1 VKILFVN
8 EKAGYFGGVEQNI
21 ADSAAGLKARGTSC
35 FLAYGETTDRDPR
48 GYQAIFE
55 ESRVCRELAPGSVP
69 SAQSF
74 RDLVERLRPDV
85 VYLHKI
91 SKVSPVLPFSGKVR
105 TVRMVHD
112 HDLCCPRRHKYYLLN
127 SRVCRHP
134 AGWRCYLDGAFLE
147 RGTQSRLPFC
157 YAAIGP
163 KLREMR
169 RNTRLDSIL
178 VGSRFM
184 HQELVAN
191 GFSASKIHVLP
202 PVVPDEDLPS
212 SPVPNDPIVL
222 YVGQLIRGKG
232 VDLLLRS
239 LQRLPCDFQAVIIG
253 TGNAESKLHALC
265 DQLGLKS
272 RVQFHGWVDHQQLGA
287 FYERARVVAVP
298 SRWPEPFGMIGLE
311 AMRRARPVVAFNVGG
326 IPDWLEDGVTGTL
339 VCEQDVDGFARALQR
354 ILSDDALANE
364 LGQAA
369 RLRAHERFSFDR
381 YVDRLRALLLGE
393 GPEHNPR
400 LFTSDEE

>member
-1 VKILFVN
+1 MKILFVN

-21 ADSAAGLKARGTSC
+21 ADSATGLKALGASC
-35 FLAYGETTDRDPR
+35 YLAYGETTDRDPR
-48 GYQAIFE
+48 GYQALFE
-55 ESRVCRELAPGSVP
+55 ESRQCRELSSGSAP
-69 SAQSF
+69 SAHLF
-74 RDLVERLRPDV
+74 RDLVEGLCPDV
-85 VYLHKI
+85 VFLHKI
-91 SKVSPVLPFSGKVR
+91 SDVSPVLPFSGKVR

-127 SRVCRHP
+127 GRVCRHP

-147 RGTQSRLPFC
+147 RGSHSRLPFQ

-169 RNTRLDSIL
+169 RNTRLDEIL

-191 GFSASKIHVLP
+191 GFTASKIQVLP
-202 PVVPDEDLPS
+202 PVVPDQDAAS
-212 SPVPNDPIVL
+212 SRVPDDPTIL

-239 LQRLPCDFQAVIIG
+239 LQRVTCAFKAMIIG

-272 RVQFHGWVDHQQLGA
+272 RVQFHGWVDHQRLGA

-326 IPDWLEDGVTGTL
+326 IPDWLEDGVTGAL
-339 VCEQDVDGFARALQR
+339 VCEQDVDGFARALDR
-354 ILSDDALANE
+354 ILSDDALANT
-364 LGQAA
+364 LGQTA

-381 YVDRLRALLLGE
+381 YVDRLLSLLRG
-393 GPEHNPR
+393 GNPR
-400 LFTSDEE
+400 SSGSRD